1 MPAETAPYEYQTI
14 AVAPMRK
21 PFLGGR
27 SLLDRRLNEFAA
39 KGWEIAS
46 TAGASRGFFLF
57 GIGELTPMQIVLLRR
72 ARAAAPFDRT

>member
-14 AVAPMRK
+14 AVDPMRK

-27 SLLDRRLNEFAA
+27 SLVDQRLNELAA

-46 TAGASRGFFLF
+46 TAGASRGFILF
-57 GIGELTPMQIVLLRR
+57 GIGELTPVQIVLLHR